1 MAVSKETK
9 QWFVVYTRART
20 EKKVFEALM
29 KEQIE
34 AYLPL
39 VKKMRQWSDRKKMV
53 EEPLFRSYVFVHIS
67 PREYF
72 QTLNVFGV
80 ARFVTFEGKAVPI
93 PENQMKAIRL
103 FVEDPMEE
111 EQLSTVIA
119 EGQPVRVKSGPMEGL
134 IGTMIKYQNKFR
146 LIIQIDA
153 IGQMINVNIARS
165 RIEAIDSKSLKA

>member
-1 MAVSKETK
+1 MVVPKETK

-53 EEPLFRSYVFVHIS
+53 EEPLFRSYVFVKIS
-67 PREYF
+67 PREYIK
-72 QTLNVFGV
+72 TLNVFGV

-93 PENQMKAIRL
+93 PENQIKAIRL
-103 FVEDPMEE
+103 FTEDPVEE
-111 EQLSTVIA
+111 EQLITVIT

-165 RIEAIDSKSLKA
+165 RVEAIDSTSLKA